1 MLVGF
6 IAGFRG
12 RLVAVG
18 EFTEFA
24 VKTIGGF
31 FASLIR
37 PRTWRL
43 LPPQMYI
50 VGVLSVPVVVITGV
64 FVGMVL
70 AVQAYAQ
77 FASLGME
84 SHLGILVNVAVVR
97 ELGPVLAATML
108 AGRVG
113 GAVTAELGTMRV
125 TEQIDALRVMG
136 TDPIRYLS
144 VPRFWSCF
152 LMVPV
157 LTAYTDITGILGGW
171 LVAVKIYNVPAEQYT
186 SIGFMNTELWDLS
199 TGLAKSF
206 FFGATIGLFSCYKGF
221 TCGPGAGGVGKACT
235 EAFVLSF
242 VAILVENFLLAIFFK
257 EIYDGIWGYRPVL

>member
-1 MLVGF
+1 LLDAV
-6 IAGFRG
+6 AV
-12 RLVAVG
+12 RLEAVG
-18 EFTEFA
+18 EFAIFA
-24 VKTIGGF
+24 GRTLAGF
-31 FASLIR
+31 FASLLN
-37 PRTWRL
+37 PRSWRL
-43 LPPQMYI
+43 LPAQMYAI
-50 VGVLSVPVVVITGV
+50 GVLSVPVVMITGL

-70 AVQAYAQ
+70 AAQAYAQ

-84 SHLGILVNVAVVR
+84 THLGILVNIAVVR
-97 ELGPVLAATML
+97 DLGPVLAATML

-144 VPRFWSCF
+144 VPRFFSCF

-157 LTAYTDITGILGGW
+157 LTAYTDITGIMGGYI
-171 LVAVKIYNVPAEQYT
+171 VAVKIYSVSADQYT
-186 SIGFMNTELWDLS
+186 GIGFAATEFWDLS
-199 TGLAKSF
+199 TGLVKSLV
-206 FFGATIGLFSCYKGF
+206 FGATIGLFSCYKGF

-235 EAFVLSF
+235 ESFVLSF

-257 EIYDGIWGYRPVL
+257 EIYDGIWGYKPPV